1 MLPQYKAFPV
11 SMLSDPVAHLF
22 ECLWKLQAKST
33 QKDWSASRWGIRE
46 QLCYVRPC
54 LGKIDSRLFTWDY
67 LLDLGTCCR
76 PPKPRSRPPISIA
89 LPRPGSVAIAKPIS
103 QSFALQLSAMSAGLF
118 WNQDSE
124 DFSSIAAFQMDEE
137 GSQYEQTVLFQDA
150 LRNALVNQ
158 TQFWQLQ

>member
-1 MLPQYKAFPV
+1 M
-11 SMLSDPVAHLF
+11 
-22 ECLWKLQAKST
+22 
-33 QKDWSASRWGIRE
+33 
-46 QLCYVRPC
+46 RPC